1 MVCPV
6 SARHFGDLGDPDSDV
21 SQMVASRRGADLMPE
36 LGYRPVNKYLPPRP
50 GRQVPCP
57 PVATRPQPPDEISPS
72 ERLLR
77 WVDRVLS
84 R

>member
-1 MVCPV
+1 
-6 SARHFGDLGDPDSDV
+6 
-21 SQMVASRRGADLMPE
+21 MPE

-50 GRQVPCP
+50 QRQAPCP
-57 PVATRPQPPDEISPS
+57 PVADRAAPPDDVSPG

>member
-1 MVCPV
+1 
-6 SARHFGDLGDPDSDV
+6 
-21 SQMVASRRGADLMPE
+21 MVAQRRGGDLMPE

-50 GRQVPCP
+50 ERMAPRAAAEDRATLPDDVPP
-57 PVATRPQPPDEISPS
+57 G

-77 WVDRVLS
+77 WVDRLLS